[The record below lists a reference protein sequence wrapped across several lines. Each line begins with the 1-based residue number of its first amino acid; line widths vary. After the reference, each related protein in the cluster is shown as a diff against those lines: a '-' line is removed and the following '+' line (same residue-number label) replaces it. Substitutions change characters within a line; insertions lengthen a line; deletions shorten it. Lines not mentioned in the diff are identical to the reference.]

1 MLDGGSPFYD
11 VYGTADGRHV
21 AIGALE
27 PPFFAELCRVLG
39 VAGEPAFSDQ
49 YARATW
55 PAMRARIA
63 EVVGRKPLDEWIAA
77 FDGVDACV
85 APVLRIDEVHD
96 HPHQLARNG
105 HVSGPGGAVSPPSRR
120 FVAYARRGS
129 TGTAAAD
136 ADFLTRFT
144 GRR

>member
-1 MLDGGSPFYD
+1 MAPP
-11 VYGTADGRHV
+11 TAGARV
-21 AIGALE
+21 GALE

-77 FDGVDACV
+77 FDGVDVCV

-105 HVSGPGGAVSPPSRR
+105 HVSGPGGAVVPAVAPRLSRTPG
-120 FVAYARRGS
+120 ARS